1 MQSMQSWRILHTFR
15 LDSMKIRHETRQG
28 NLLLQLGYMPGRFK
42 PSVISSMRSR
52 MVVVDL
58 V

>member
-1 MQSMQSWRILHTFR
+1 MQSWRILHTFR